1 MIFAQIFGALA
12 EPDLQKQEDEIRVYT
27 YSIFLIGVAGAISQL
42 VSSLTLAK
50 AGEELSMRMRI
61 LSFKT
66 MVKQEIGW
74 FDLDENNLG
83 ALVTRLSS
91 DAASLKGFTG
101 PTLAAILNAV
111 GALVTA
117 LVISFTAGWKLTLV
131 ILCFAPLMVFTGII
145 QGQQIS
151 KAGQKKSA
159 TSDAE
164 DGGKVCL
171 HRFAYRCVND
181 IFLFSMQHRQLKIF
195 VQLYHFIKKNILLEH
210 MKEHLI

>member
-1 MIFAQIFGALA
+1 MA
-12 EPDLQKQEDEIRVYT
+12 ETDLQKQEDKIRTYT
-27 YSIFLIGVAGAISQL
+27 YVIFLVGVGGAVSQL

-50 AGEELSMRMRI
+50 AGEELTMRMRI
-61 LSFKT
+61 ISFKS
-66 MVKQEIGW
+66 MLRQEIGW

-131 ILCFAPLMVFTGII
+131 VLCFTPLMIFTGII

-151 KAGQKKSA
+151 KAGQKKSV

-164 DGGKVCL
+164 DGGKVDV
-171 HRFAYRCVND
+171 Y
-181 IFLFSMQHRQLKIF
+181 KF
-195 VQLYHFIKKNILLEH
+195 VDY
-210 MKEHLI
+210 